1 MSSSHSW
8 INTILLVDVFVVD
21 DALGRRRRRRRRQ
34 TPHILFS
41 IIGGHLH
48 TRATNENLR
57 LVEKSKFPSLS
68 LSTHTNTHTHAN
80 AKSNPPRLREQF
92 FVFRCDE
99 SATDRQTQM
108 HRVRHERMY
117 VQQKKCG
124 RVDISKTSH
133 NDSKPTKTLNQLVLD
148 NSISRS
154 SRDDAAHTN
163 TRARDRGK
171 IDRTRRR
178 RRITTYHDDVSR
190 ERERERE

>member
-68 LSTHTNTHTHAN
+68 LSTHTNTHTRQKQPTAF
-80 AKSNPPRLREQF
+80 ARTILRFPVRRE
-92 FVFRCDE
+92 CN
-99 SATDRQTQM
+99 RQTNADAQSETRKDVCATK
-108 HRVRHERMY
+108 RVRADRHFKNVPQRL
-117 VQQKKCG
+117 
-124 RVDISKTSH
+124 KTYQ
-133 NDSKPTKTLNQLVLD
+133 NPKPTC
-148 NSISRS
+148 
-154 SRDDAAHTN
+154 
-163 TRARDRGK
+163 TR
-171 IDRTRRR
+171 
-178 RRITTYHDDVSR
+178 
-190 ERERERE
+190 